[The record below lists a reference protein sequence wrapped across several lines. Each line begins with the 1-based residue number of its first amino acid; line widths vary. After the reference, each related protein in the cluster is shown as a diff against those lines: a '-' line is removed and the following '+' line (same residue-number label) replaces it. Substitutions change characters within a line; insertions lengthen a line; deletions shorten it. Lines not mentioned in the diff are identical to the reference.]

1 MDLLIT
7 LIGNAAVDP
16 GFRELFLDN
25 PLGTADEYGFRLTKG
40 DFQIMTAMFTR
51 MNDEERARVE
61 DAFKALENILY
72 SKMESAALAAPP
84 PKRPPC
90 TRPCSLSIYPPPGL
104 PELRKII
111 NEQAA

>member
-40 DFQIMTAMFTR
+40 DFQIMTAMFTNL
-51 MNDEERARVE
+51 NDEEKASLE
-61 DAFKALENILY
+61 EAFKTLEDMLY
-72 SKMESAALAAPP
+72 SKMESAALAPP
-84 PKRPPC
+84 PTRPPC
-90 TRPCSLSIYPPPGL
+90 TKPCTLSIYPPPGL
-104 PELRKII
+104 PKLREII
-111 NEQAA
+111 AKQAA

>member
-25 PLGTADEYGFRLTKG
+25 PLRTADEYGFRLTKG

-51 MNDEERARVE
+51 MDDDERARVE
-61 DAFKALENILY
+61 AAFKALEDILY
-72 SKMESAALAAPP
+72 AKMDSSALSAPP

-90 TRPCSLSIYPPPGL
+90 TRPCSMSIYPPPGL
-104 PELRKII
+104 PELREII
-111 NEQAA
+111 DKQAA